1 MVCRATVLF
10 GRALSLVHDLAR
22 SARGA
27 TSIWL
32 HALHAF
38 RLLSDDRSAG
48 SDRPGGDLLALS
60 IGYVRSLG
68 SVIAAAD
75 LIAPQ

>member
-1 MVCRATVLF
+1 MVRRAIALF
-10 GRALSLVHDLAR
+10 QYAPSLVHDLAR

-32 HALHAF
+32 LALHAF
-38 RLLSDDRSAG
+38 RLLSDDRGARPY
-48 SDRPGGDLLALS
+48 RPGGDLLALS